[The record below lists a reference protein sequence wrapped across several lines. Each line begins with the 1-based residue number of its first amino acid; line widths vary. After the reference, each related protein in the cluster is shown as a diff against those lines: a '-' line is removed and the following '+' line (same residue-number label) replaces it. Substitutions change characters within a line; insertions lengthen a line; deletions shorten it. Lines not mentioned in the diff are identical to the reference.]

1 MQYVCVSTA
10 VYQYHLYLCIQISLS
25 FSVSLE
31 CVILETLNLSKEM
44 QDVFLMLLQNS
55 GAKQKLDKYFI
66 TFYKQSAF

>member
-10 VYQYHLYLCIQISLS
+10 VYQYHLYVCIQISLS

-31 CVILETLNLSKEM
+31 CVMLETVNLSKET
-44 QDVFLMLLQNS
+44 QDMFLMLLQNS
-55 GAKQKLDKYFI
+55 AAKQKLDKYFI